1 MAGNWN
7 GDVTD
12 INVTCGQKQVVGNG
26 YTANYLSV
34 TGSLNGDA
42 VLVYF
47 YDPAGPGS
55 WEGQLHVYVR
65 VTPPGVTP
73 PNTDYYSWF
82 TQSSDGISDF
92 SSTGGVKVAATI
104 PPKTDAD
111 VQAGGLSPAGP
122 ITVTGKIVCPTA

>member
-1 MAGNWN
+1 MTNMGAA
-7 GDVTD
+7 
-12 INVTCGQKQVVGNG
+12 CAQKQVVGNG

-42 VLVYF
+42 VLVYI

-82 TQSSDGISDF
+82 TQSSAGISDF

-104 PPKTDAD
+104 PPKTSAD
-111 VQAGGLSPAGP
+111 VQAGGLSPVGP
-122 ITVTGKIVCPTA
+122 ITMTGRIVCPPA